1 MDSFKKIIQILEIL
15 TKNTHSSVEIDEMGI
30 KGSLELL
37 VSIEKMSF
45 ISKVGVD
52 SLRIS
57 QIKWGI
63 TQSGKSFLKIYN
75 KEKEI
80 HNFGIVMTIPPP
92 QSHTFFEKHPKIKK
106 TEIAFK
112 ELFANAEKEIRIL
125 SPYIDASII
134 NFFEKIQPNVSVRI
148 ITLPNQFSSKNAIL
162 ERLKSKINLNVKY
175 IKQVREGAQLYQIH
189 AKIILVDGKFIYIGS
204 ANFKDTSI
212 YYNLEAG
219 LVSEDEFLIK
229 KYGEIYDDLYENYA
243 SP

>member
-1 MDSFKKIIQILEIL
+1 
-15 TKNTHSSVEIDEMGI
+15 MGI

-175 IKQVREGAQLYQIH
+175 IKEVREGAQLYQIH
-189 AKIILVDGKFIYIGS
+189 AKIILVDGKFIEVRG
-204 ANFKDTSI
+204 FKYKIPVIYGIDFYTHDIPTYVFATS
-212 YYNLEAG
+212 
-219 LVSEDEFLIK
+219 
-229 KYGEIYDDLYENYA
+229 ENYLVLKKFFSSLRLLNYPLQSIVSDDNINFPQA
-243 SP
+243 CF